1 MKSATLNADYVSS
14 APRLRIMAQ
23 CKLTPRE
30 FIGNAFS
37 PQIAVVCSAAAD
49 AVCQKNNLSF
59 VELLQPFCKLNTEGY
74 FKDPQGNTVAIRN
87 LRLSIQDINAR
98 PPEPSLAKKLLNEA
112 VSSTLCERT
121 TTVHIGTTELD
132 IPVSVPWFEAW
143 RKTFL
148 NVQFPSDHEFTKHL
162 LACLIVISTAEDN
175 PLEKIQTMGA
185 QLHQSI
191 PGRLPKWFNNN
202 ALRYYI
208 LVHDAFQDDRNK
220 AETVFTDM
228 KNIYGTNNCFLL
240 QMNSR
245 PPGLS
250 DDNTHLPDPWSQF
263 LTKHSELIGNSEQNS
278 SPRTPVDTGG
288 VSAMP
293 SELTTETEK
302 TSQAGTPLIP
312 HDCITLPSPDLTELI
327 SGVDTISLSS
337 EISESLNTN
346 LEVGQEAVPVTVH
359 PLSPDNEKSQSF
371 IPMTNIKG
379 QSVVANSPINTN
391 VWADSPNYVMT
402 QHGARLST
410 QDLERLRTLIT
421 EFCLRSLLPYV
432 EKQIGLLNDVISNKR
447 VSRSLFSATKRW
459 FSTNKPGA
467 PGLAPSNAVI
477 YTTESPELQLRRL
490 GDLCFMFGHYS
501 LAYQAYHSAKRDF
514 AADQAWVYYA
524 GALEM
529 AALSA
534 FMQGETNRKT
544 IEYMDDAILT
554 YANSCKMPQFATRAT
569 LLSAECLKGRG
580 LYGEAAKQLIRMTS
594 EDSDLR
600 SALLLEQAAYC
611 FIGPKMMRK
620 YAFHAV
626 LAGHRFSKAGQR
638 KHSLRCYQQAYQV
651 YYERGWSLAEDHIH
665 FTIGR
670 QAASLKQISEA
681 VRAFEKLLN
690 ASSKQHALQQAA
702 FLREFLHT
710 YNENGT
716 NYTELPILPLPLLD
730 SDNIKMLYGPLGKP
744 TESNIPASHVTFTEE
759 ADDARW
765 SKMEELLITEAQG
778 SPPMIFKPTVALYC
792 KTSNNAVKP
801 NAVLDEPVHY
811 SIELHNP
818 LHIPLP
824 LSDVTLL
831 WSFTCNN
838 ETITNETKT
847 IDGSTPV
854 DTDVID
860 AILLQSTCKQNIMLS
875 LTPRRVGELK
885 ILGISYKLSNPVQT
899 MNDSPVTSSA
909 VVVAGKRLF
918 EITPPKLRSKEKPSV
933 NMYGKDYRLEIN
945 VIEKA
950 AFMQIHFTK
959 LSPEMLCGE
968 VQKVEVMLKNIGN
981 APLTNIYIASTDA
994 KLFTLGNT
1002 EIDTFANEDSIAKKN
1017 NRSITKVILPL
1028 FKNNMLNVN
1037 ETHKM
1042 PLWVQAPHVKGT
1054 HRLDLLFYYESVAS
1068 KVIPKHRLCR
1078 HTWQLTVL
1086 DSIQITAAAARSGL
1100 FKDDSPTLNLIMSV
1114 KNTNQVH
1121 DPSINEIILSEVS
1134 LQSAAWSAF
1143 HSSVLPPSIKVQ
1155 PQEVF
1160 HLMLKLKKKKI
1171 DSESNIFNVSLTS
1184 NEDSKALI
1192 DSYPFINFIQR
1203 RYIQPLDV
1211 NENASD
1217 MQQFQSQQ
1225 NVERNSISNIALNS
1239 TLIVKWC
1246 ANVTES
1252 GVITRTAVGQH
1263 HLELKHLDKT
1273 YKHPKEPRAERNE
1286 YGTRLKVFGP
1296 DRNVSNTVTALLK
1309 DSTWEVEHLK
1319 SLLSFSLSHQRQ
1331 VTHNF
1336 RQSRLCI
1343 VPVIMYLQNHSDA
1356 RVDVKISTIG
1366 TSSETHLPNIK
1377 SQVYLPQA
1385 STYYKYAGH
1394 SSIYSDVAA
1403 QASNTMKLHAM
1414 LPSAGTYDL
1423 AARIQISVR
1432 VINSQEYVI
1441 QKGKMESIC
1450 IINDDST

>member
-1 MKSATLNADYVSS
+1 IHKSY
-14 APRLRIMAQ
+14 I
-23 CKLTPRE
+23 
-30 FIGNAFS
+30 F
-37 PQIAVVCSAAAD
+37 
-49 AVCQKNNLSF
+49 
-59 VELLQPFCKLNTEGY
+59 
-74 FKDPQGNTVAIRN
+74 
-87 LRLSIQDINAR
+87 
-98 PPEPSLAKKLLNEA
+98 
-112 VSSTLCERT
+112 
-121 TTVHIGTTELD
+121 
-132 IPVSVPWFEAW
+132 
-143 RKTFL
+143 
-148 NVQFPSDHEFTKHL
+148 
-162 LACLIVISTAEDN
+162 
-175 PLEKIQTMGA
+175 
-185 QLHQSI
+185 
-191 PGRLPKWFNNN
+191 
-202 ALRYYI
+202 YY
-208 LVHDAFQDDRNK
+208 R
-220 AETVFTDM
+220 
-228 KNIYGTNNCFLL
+228 
-240 QMNSR
+240 
-245 PPGLS
+245 
-250 DDNTHLPDPWSQF
+250 
-263 LTKHSELIGNSEQNS
+263 
-278 SPRTPVDTGG
+278 
-288 VSAMP
+288 
-293 SELTTETEK
+293 
-302 TSQAGTPLIP
+302 TSQAGTPIMP
-312 HDCITLPSPDLTELI
+312 QNCVALPSPDLAELI
-327 SGVDTISLSS
+327 SGIDTISLSS
-337 EISESLNTN
+337 EISDSANTN
-346 LEVGQEAVPVTVH
+346 LEVGQEAVPVTIH
-359 PLSPDNEKSQSF
+359 PLSPNSEKLQSF
-371 IPMTNIKG
+371 ASNVKG
-379 QSVVANSPINTN
+379 QQSVVTSSPINTN
-391 VWADSPNYVMT
+391 VWADSPNYVVA

-432 EKQIGLLNDVISNKR
+432 EKQIGLLNDVISTKR

-467 PGLAPSNAVI
+467 PGSAPSNAVI
-477 YTTESPELQLRRL
+477 YTAESPELQLRRL

-681 VRAFEKLLN
+681 VKAFEKLLN
-690 ASSKQHALQQAA
+690 ASSKQHAPQQAA

-710 YNENGT
+710 HNLLFQENNTSCTG
-716 NYTELPILPLPLLD
+716 LPILPLPLLD
-730 SDNIKMLYGPLGKP
+730 NDNIKVLYGPLGKQ
-744 TESNIPASHVTFTEE
+744 TENNIPASHVTFSMEE
-759 ADDARW
+759 TNDAKW

-778 SPPMIFKPTVALYC
+778 SPPMIFKPTVVLYSR
-792 KTSNNAVKP
+792 TSNNAVKP

-811 SIELHNP
+811 SIDLHNP
-818 LHIPLP
+818 LHVPLP

-838 ETITNETKT
+838 ETVTNEMKT
-847 IDGSTPV
+847 IDSSI
-854 DTDVID
+854 DSNVID
-860 AILLQSTCKQNIMLS
+860 TILLQPACKHNIVLS

-885 ILGISYKLSNPVQT
+885 VLGISYKLSNPIQT
-899 MNDSPVTSSA
+899 TSDSLIANSTTII
-909 VVVAGKRLF
+909 AGKRLF
-918 EITPPKLRSKEKPSV
+918 EITPPKLKNVKEKPGM
-933 NMYGKDYRLEIN
+933 NIYGKDYRLEMN

-950 AFMQIHFTK
+950 AFMQILFSK

-968 VQKVEVMLKNIGN
+968 IQRVEVTLKNIGN

-994 KLFTLGNT
+994 KLFTLGNM
-1002 EIDTFANEDSIAKKN
+1002 EDDRFGSEDSITKKSS
-1017 NRSITKVILPL
+1017 RSVTKVILPIS
-1028 FKNNMLNVN
+1028 KNGVLNVG

-1042 PLWVQAPHVKGT
+1042 PLWVQAPHEKGT
-1054 HRLDLLFYYESVAS
+1054 HKLDLLFYYESVES
-1068 KVIPKHRLCR
+1068 KTALKHRLCR

-1086 DSIQITAAAARSGL
+1086 DSIQITAVAARSGL

-1134 LQSAAWSAF
+1134 FQSVIWSAF

-1160 HLMLKLKKKKI
+1160 HLMLKLRKKKT
-1171 DSESNIFNVSLTS
+1171 DSRSTISDVSLTS
-1184 NEDSKALI
+1184 NEDDKTLLN
-1192 DSYPFINFIQR
+1192 SYPFINFVQR
-1203 RYIQPLDV
+1203 RHIQPLDV
-1211 NENASD
+1211 NESLNDA
-1217 MQQFQSQQ
+1217 QQFQSQQ
-1225 NVERNSISNIALNS
+1225 TVERGSVSDIFALNS

-1252 GVITRTAVGQH
+1252 GVITRKAVGQH
-1263 HLELKHLDKT
+1263 HFELEHLNKT
-1273 YKHPKEPRAERNE
+1273 YKHPKEPRTERSE
-1286 YGTRLKVFGP
+1286 YGARLKVFGP
-1296 DRNVSNTVTALLK
+1296 DRNVSSAVSVPLK
-1309 DSTWEVEHLK
+1309 DPVWEAEYLK
-1319 SLLSFSLSHQRQ
+1319 SLISFSLSHHRQ
-1331 VTHNF
+1331 ITHDF

-1343 VPVIMYLQNHSDA
+1343 VPVTMYLQNHSEM

-1377 SQVYLPQA
+1377 SQLYSPQA

-1394 SSIYSDVAA
+1394 SSIYSNVEAH
-1403 QASNTMKLHAM
+1403 ASNIIKLLAV
-1414 LPSAGTYDL
+1414 LPGTGTYDL
-1423 AARIQISVR
+1423 AARIEISIKV
-1432 VINSQEYVI
+1432 VNSEEYI
-1441 QKGKMESIC
+1441 PQKGKMESIC
-1450 IINDDST
+1450 VINEGST